1 MEEPLSARSYERFES
16 TRSKRQIACMC
27 SYRLPEIALAL
38 REIAAM
44 SLQGVPLRKLALR
57 QVRARLYGEARQPG
71 RGRVEHPNHQLAPSI
86 KKRIVNRF
94 PIFLG
99 SGQYTLLARAKD
111 ARYVAT

>member
-1 MEEPLSARSYERFES
+1 MY
-16 TRSKRQIACMC
+16 

-86 KKRIVNRF
+86 KERIVNRF

-111 ARYVAT
+111 ASGMLQPNEHD